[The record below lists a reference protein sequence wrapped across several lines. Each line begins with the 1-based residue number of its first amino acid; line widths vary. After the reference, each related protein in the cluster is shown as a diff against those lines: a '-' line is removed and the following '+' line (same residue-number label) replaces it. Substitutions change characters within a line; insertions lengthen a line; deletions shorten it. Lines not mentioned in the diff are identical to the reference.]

1 MNIVLDS
8 NVYIAAFAT
17 RGLCAE
23 LFEYCLKNCDIFS
36 CDEILSEVQN
46 KLLTKIK
53 LPEDV
58 VTETVHF
65 IKEQTTSL
73 IPKDVRADLC
83 RDPKDTMV
91 LGLALASSAEFVI
104 TGDQDLLVL
113 KTIGETK
120 IVNPR
125 GFWLKLKKEG

>member
-23 LFEYCLKNCDIFS
+23 LFEYCQKNCKIFS
-36 CDEILSEVQN
+36 CTEILSEIQN

-53 LPEDV
+53 LPEDI
-58 VTETVHF
+58 VTETIHF
-65 IKEQTTSL
+65 IEEQTTIL
-73 IPKDVRADLC
+73 TPKDVLPDLC
-83 RDPKDTMV
+83 RDAKDAMV
-91 LGLALASSAEFVI
+91 LGLALASNAKFII

-113 KTIGETK
+113 KNIGKTK

-125 GFWLKLKKEG
+125 SFWETSKKEG